1 VAEVITHVVGV
12 SRNVGFSSQPWEY
25 RWASTVLYVHKGV
38 ALPAARV
45 IVIAV
50 PVIILSGLWWMLRHR
65 GR

>member
-1 VAEVITHVVGV
+1 MNTRVFGV
-12 SRNVGFSSQPWEY
+12 SRSVGFSSRLWAH
-25 RWASTVLYVHKGV
+25 RWASTVLYVHKGE

-50 PVIILSGLWWMLRHR
+50 PVIILTGLWWMLRHR

>member
-1 VAEVITHVVGV
+1 MLSAVAV
-12 SRNVGFSSQPWEY
+12 SGQ
-25 RWASTVLYVHKGV
+25 RWAIRLASTVLYVHKGE

-50 PVIILSGLWWMLRHR
+50 PVIILTGLWWMLRHR